1 MREDLPRCGP
11 MAGASA
17 RARSR
22 GGGPRA
28 SSRARP
34 GSLPLP
40 ARPAARPGAGPAG
53 VPPGPPLR
61 RRSKE
66 RGPGPARSG
75 GGPRG
80 EEEGPGPGPG
90 SLGGLLGEGL
100 LGVDPGQVAYGQ
112 LWAVA
117 FLWGSYVP
125 AIRWIFLHS
134 DSMLSPAQVTFE
146 RMLISAVCLLACSAA
161 SRGAAGEGE
170 GADAGAGGREGD
182 KGGGWGRLLLF
193 AGELSL
199 WNFGGTALQAYG
211 LEHTSATKVGFL
223 MATATLFVPML
234 SMGIGGARVG
244 REVWAMCALAFVGTV
259 LIAGDA
265 PGDPLASL
273 QASAGLL
280 GGDHSGDAVI
290 LLSAFFYA
298 LQTVRIG
305 RIPEG
310 LRALDVVTCKT
321 AWIVLL
327 SGFWLLKDGG
337 SIGPDMFAGE
347 GPAVTAML
355 AFSALFPGAIA
366 TTLQVNAQQRISPA
380 QAQVV
385 FSMTPIFTAL
395 VAAALIPG
403 GERLGP
409 LGWLGGLLI
418 VGATVVGSGDP
429 EGGRTVKG
437 LSR

>member
-1 MREDLPRCGP
+1 MARCG
-11 MAGASA
+11 
-17 RARSR
+17 R
-22 GGGPRA
+22 GGPRA
-28 SSRARP
+28 RARARP
-34 GSLPLP
+34 GFPVLP
-40 ARPAARPGAGPAG
+40 ASLRPCVGPQPGPAG
-53 VPPGPPLR
+53 LLR
-61 RRSKE
+61 RSERQ
-66 RGPGPARSG
+66 RGPGPARGGGG
-75 GGPRG
+75 GGPRR
-80 EEEGPGPGPG
+80 EEGPGPGPG
-90 SLGGLLGEGL
+90 SLGGLAEG

-170 GADAGAGGREGD
+170 GA
-182 KGGGWGRLLLF
+182 GGGEGGGGGRLLLF

-280 GGDHSGDAVI
+280 GGDHSGDALI

-298 LQTVRIG
+298 LQTVRMG
-305 RIPEG
+305 SVPEG

-327 SGFWLLKDGG
+327 SGFWLLQDGG

-366 TTLQVNAQQRISPA
+366 TTLQVTAQQRISPA